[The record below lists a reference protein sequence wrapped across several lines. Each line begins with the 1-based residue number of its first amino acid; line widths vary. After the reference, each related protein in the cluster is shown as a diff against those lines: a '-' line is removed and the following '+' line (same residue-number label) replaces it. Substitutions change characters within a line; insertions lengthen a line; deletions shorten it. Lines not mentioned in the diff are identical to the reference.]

1 MSPPDCAPAMT
12 SDYAPHGCSR
22 AHRRSHIYRRSQTSI
37 PITPLPI
44 STAAPS
50 YEIVIALPPIVRCI
64 GIQSCRCRSA
74 HPYHKVARRRLLA
87 IPTYDSGNRRS
98 QAPITYRQNLIT
110 LSMTDRLR
118 SRGYSISSVTAS
130 DYSRMRPIRAPDTR
144 APSRAATTPDRP
156 QAVEIRS
163 RRYNSIASDRKA
175 EIL

>member
-1 MSPPDCAPAMT
+1 MT

-50 YEIVIALPPIVRCI
+50 YEIAIALPPIVRRI
-64 GIQSCRCRSA
+64 GTQSCRCWPAR
-74 HPYHKVARRRLLA
+74 PYHKVARRRLLA
-87 IPTYDSGNRRS
+87 IPTYDSGNRCS
-98 QAPITYRQNLIT
+98 QAPITYRLINYIYH
-110 LSMTDRLR
+110 SCSVR
-118 SRGYSISSVTAS
+118 SRWHSISSITAS

-144 APSRAATTPDRP
+144 APSRTATTPDRP
-156 QAVEIRS
+156 QAIEIRS